1 MKHFLYT
8 LFISFGLLLCSPSS
22 HAQFFIEGDG
32 INYMWTSFSELTK
45 ASGNPYAQLLL
56 GDCYYEG
63 EVVGQDYEKAI
74 FWYKK
79 AAENGIVEAQYKL
92 GSFYEE
98 GEIVAKDYLQAARW
112 YQKVVENSDDM
123 DEDETALYARSVLPF
138 LYAMAKDYD
147 QALYWYKTI
156 NDIDEDINAA
166 DMLYKLYEE
175 RIYGEESDEDEE
187 STAALML
194 EDATN
199 DENFFLLQSAAD
211 LGNAEAS
218 YSLASKYKDG
228 EGVPK
233 DINKA
238 IEYYTIAGE
247 NGSSFALRD
256 LAELYAHGEG
266 VEKNLEIAFYWYKKT
281 LETGQDWA
289 TPNMWVVTQFEQV
302 LDSESMQFIKKDLPE
317 EEILARFAIDICDE
331 NDMVEILEKAQSMGS
346 LEALSALSRIYAM
359 GKIVKRDENKA
370 LNYYKQFLAKIGEPY
385 QNITIA
391 DLYYSMGDMSGMS
404 GYGFEN
410 VYEIVDEATG
420 EYVEIEEFSKRHW
433 LLMAAQLGHNQA
445 QMELGDNY
453 AHEADFE
460 NALLWWHK
468 AAANNDSVAQYRIAK
483 CYEQGFGV
491 EQNNKAALEWCTK
504 AAENGNDKA
513 QNTLGKWY
521 QNGEIVPKDL
531 QKAFYWFK
539 RAADNYNREAIYN
552 VGLCYY
558 EGIGVKQNYE
568 EAAKNFYVLF
578 AKYTFSPILY
588 IYDENVEESRTF
600 GTIKEYV
607 TRIMSED
614 LLIDATQGD
623 AEAQY
628 SLGIHNLH
636 EGNTSEAIEWLTKAA
651 EQDATNDSVNNYHA
665 VNNAREEL
673 MTYYAKIRDYDNAIY
688 WYKKFT
694 SNEDEDLDEIKYKLA
709 KTIFPDDRYI
719 DILQDAANMGNAD
732 AAVAMA
738 CIYAIGEDVE
748 RDDSKAVD
756 YYRKYLEIIDNRKEN
771 VTIADIYYY
780 IYRITDDGNIIK
792 NLYGGGRNQWLEKA
806 IEAGSDDAQYLMGN
820 SYFIGYVV
828 EQDYSQAI
836 EWYQK
841 AAEQGHKEAQYR
853 LGTCYED
860 SLGVQQDY
868 NLAAY
873 WYKLSADQGYTLAQ
887 YKIAECLAEG
897 NGIAVDKKLANEYYR
912 KAAEGFK
919 TMHEADVASKEAM
932 GVYYE
937 YDQDFPS
944 VYEYADPVDESAE
957 KDVAPIIDNN

>member
-1 MKHFLYT
+1 
-8 LFISFGLLLCSPSS
+8 
-22 HAQFFIEGDG
+22 
-32 INYMWTSFSELTK
+32 
-45 ASGNPYAQLLL
+45 
-56 GDCYYEG
+56 
-63 EVVGQDYEKAI
+63 
-74 FWYKK
+74 
-79 AAENGIVEAQYKL
+79 
-92 GSFYEE
+92 
-98 GEIVAKDYLQAARW
+98 
-112 YQKVVENSDDM
+112 
-123 DEDETALYARSVLPF
+123 
-138 LYAMAKDYD
+138 
-147 QALYWYKTI
+147 
-156 NDIDEDINAA
+156 
-166 DMLYKLYEE
+166 
-175 RIYGEESDEDEE
+175 
-187 STAALML
+187 
-194 EDATN
+194 
-199 DENFFLLQSAAD
+199 
-211 LGNAEAS
+211 
-218 YSLASKYKDG
+218 
-228 EGVPK
+228 
-233 DINKA
+233 
-238 IEYYTIAGE
+238 
-247 NGSSFALRD
+247 
-256 LAELYAHGEG
+256 
-266 VEKNLEIAFYWYKKT
+266 
-281 LETGQDWA
+281 
-289 TPNMWVVTQFEQV
+289 
-302 LDSESMQFIKKDLPE
+302 
-317 EEILARFAIDICDE
+317 
-331 NDMVEILEKAQSMGS
+331 
-346 LEALSALSRIYAM
+346 
-359 GKIVKRDENKA
+359 
-370 LNYYKQFLAKIGEPY
+370 
-385 QNITIA
+385 
-391 DLYYSMGDMSGMS
+391 
-404 GYGFEN
+404 
-410 VYEIVDEATG
+410 
-420 EYVEIEEFSKRHW
+420 
-433 LLMAAQLGHNQA
+433 
-445 QMELGDNY
+445 
-453 AHEADFE
+453 
-460 NALLWWHK
+460 
-468 AAANNDSVAQYRIAK
+468 
-483 CYEQGFGV
+483 
-491 EQNNKAALEWCTK
+491 
-504 AAENGNDKA
+504 
-513 QNTLGKWY
+513 
-521 QNGEIVPKDL
+521 
-531 QKAFYWFK
+531 
-539 RAADNYNREAIYN
+539 
-552 VGLCYY
+552 
-558 EGIGVKQNYE
+558 
-568 EAAKNFYVLF
+568 
-578 AKYTFSPILY
+578 LY
-588 IYDENVEESRTF
+588 IYDEKVEESRTF